1 MLLEGL
7 FVFGREDAIPLK
19 SLSVRAFLQGYVV
32 GFRSTLTYENNT
44 SIPLEVFFRTPV
56 DDSYAVVGLEATIDG
71 RKIQAKVQKKKKAKE
86 MYKEAISQ
94 GKTAV
99 LGEEKKGDIFSLVLG
114 NLPPGENAVLQLTMV
129 GELAVEPDGA
139 VRFVLPTVLK
149 PRYTPLG
156 STDPLAPETSTSGSA
171 TVHHATGPPVYE
183 FEMVINGAPS
193 IAEVT
198 SPSHEIHVENTGQN
212 INVSLAEEKQADIV
226 ILIRSKEVHKPLVIV
241 EPGMSNGE
249 NDFQKST
256 AVMVS
261 FFPEFKGDSSCLQA
275 ACEFV
280 FVVDRSGSMEGSYI
294 RDAAQTLLLF
304 LKSIPEGCYFNVIGF
319 GSRYE
324 KLFPESVPYDQKNLE
339 KAVQHAENLQ
349 ADLGGT
355 ELFDPLK
362 YIYSHDPMKGLPR
375 QVFVLTDGSISNTE
389 SVIKLVAK
397 NSTNSRCFSF
407 GIGSG
412 ASSTLVKGIA
422 EAGKGAAEF
431 ITSGER
437 MQAKVIRFLKKAMQP
452 AVTNTQVS
460 YTTPAGVTVTSVP
473 KGSLPAI
480 FIGERLIVYAILHHS
495 SPSSE
500 TQEGTVCLTGDLL
513 GAKVEHNMRFQVP
526 LAVTKDN
533 VSQVS
538 TIHHLAAK
546 RSIKEMESS
555 NDSSPEII
563 QLSCDSN
570 VISSRT
576 AFIAI
581 DEERKEAV
589 KVSLQLT
596 WDMLS
601 FLPDED
607 ADCLY
612 GHPGVSSLDYGNEFG
627 CHEDPEMCS
636 RPHEDVSG
644 CYDVPKLSY
653 LPSEDVYGCND
664 YDDSGVSVTP
674 DNYID
679 IFDNYEVPDM
689 SSRPH
694 EDVSGCYDVPGVS
707 VVDDG
712 EDYCCHR
719 DSDVSFLPDEDADIG
734 RDSSSP
740 TYDANF
746 GAKSAPPRPKARAKS
761 GLKTKFL
768 GLFKRKEHTFKK
780 PVDSAPCRPADDSK
794 YSPPTRSRSSHSPP
808 RSSQSTATET
818 PLATIISLQLAS
830 GAWKMSTSLSDVIS
844 KTTEEIKD
852 ACPVSCE
859 GDMESIWA
867 TIIAL
872 TYLQL
877 RQLNFKDEWE
887 LIALKAETWLTKQS
901 LPQGSSIQ
909 DLREKAEAF
918 LT

>member
-7 FVFGREDAIPLK
+7 FVCGREDAIPLK

-32 GFRSTLTYENNT
+32 GFRSTLTYENKT
-44 SIPLEVFFRTPV
+44 SNPLEVFFRTPV
-56 DDSYAVVGLEATIDG
+56 DDSYAVVGLEAIIDG
-71 RKIQAKVQKKKKAKE
+71 RKIQAKVQEKEKAKE

-94 GKTAV
+94 GKTAAF
-99 LGEEKKGDIFSLVLG
+99 GEEKKGDIFSLVLG

-156 STDPLAPETSTSGSA
+156 SKDPLAPETSTSGSA
-171 TVHHATGPPVYE
+171 TVHHATGPQIYE

-198 SPSHEIHVENTGQN
+198 SPSHQLHVEYTGQN
-212 INVSLAEEKQADIV
+212 INVCLAQEKQTDIV
-226 ILIRSKEVHKPLVIV
+226 ILIRSKEVHKPLVMV
-241 EPGMSNGE
+241 EPGMLNGE
-249 NDFQKST
+249 NDFQKSP

-280 FVVDRSGSMEGSYI
+280 FVVDRSGSMAGAYI

-304 LKSIPEGCYFNVIGF
+304 LKSIREGCYFNVIGF
-319 GSRYE
+319 GSQYE

-375 QVFVLTDGSISNTE
+375 QVFVLTDGSVSNTE
-389 SVIKLVAK
+389 SVIKLVAN

-437 MQAKVIRFLKKAMQP
+437 MQAKVIRSLKKAIQP

-460 YTTPAGVTVTSVP
+460 YTTTAGVTVTSVP

-495 SPSSE
+495 SPCSE

-570 VISSRT
+570 VISSQT

-589 KVSLQLT
+589 KGSLQT
-596 WDMLS
+596 WDILS
-601 FLPDED
+601 FLDDED
-607 ADCLY
+607 EYCWLDHEPEY
-612 GHPGVSSLDYGNEFG
+612 GIICCSYEVPKLSSL
-627 CHEDPEMCS
+627 P
-636 RPHEDVSG
+636 REDV
-644 CYDVPKLSY
+644 YDFCSYEVPKLSY
-653 LPSEDVYGCND
+653 LPREDVYDVYD
-664 YDDSGVSVTP
+664 YK
-674 DNYID
+674 
-679 IFDNYEVPDM
+679 VPDV

-694 EDVSGCYDVPGVS
+694 EDMSCCYDVPGVS

-712 EDYCCHR
+712 EDCCCYR

-768 GLFKRKEHTFKK
+768 GLFK
-780 PVDSAPCRPADDSK
+780 
-794 YSPPTRSRSSHSPP
+794 
-808 RSSQSTATET
+808 QSTATES

-830 GAWKMSTSLSDVIS
+830 GAWKMSTFLSDVIS

-867 TIIAL
+867 TIIVL

-877 RQLNFKDEWE
+877 RQLNFKEEWE

-918 LT
+918 LTKITKLQ

>member
-7 FVFGREDAIPLK
+7 FVCGREDAIPLK

-71 RKIQAKVQKKKKAKE
+71 RKVQAKVQEKEKAKE

-94 GKTAV
+94 GKTAAF
-99 LGEEKKGDIFSLVLG
+99 GEEKKGDIFSLVLG

-212 INVSLAEEKQADIV
+212 INVCLAEEKQTDIV

-412 ASSTLVKGIA
+412 ASSTLVKGIGRSRKRLLQNSSLQEERNGQESQPSFTA
-422 EAGKGAAEF
+422 CAGKAIICCTF
-431 ITSGER
+431 
-437 MQAKVIRFLKKAMQP
+437 QVISSLKKAMQP

-495 SPSSE
+495 SLSSE

-533 VSQVS
+533 MSQVS

-555 NDSSPEII
+555 NDSSPEIK

-570 VISSRT
+570 VISSQT

-581 DEERKEAV
+581 DEERKKAV
-589 KVSLQLT
+589 KGSLQT
-596 WDMLS
+596 WDI
-601 FLPDED
+601 LPDEHHMETFW
-607 ADCLY
+607 Y
-612 GHPGVSSLDYGNEFG
+612 KTTKR
-627 CHEDPEMCS
+627 S
-636 RPHEDVSG
+636 RFRRPVNDS
-644 CYDVPKLSY
+644 C
-653 LPSEDVYGCND
+653 VYG
-664 YDDSGVSVTP
+664 
-674 DNYID
+674 
-679 IFDNYEVPDM
+679 E
-689 SSRPH
+689 
-694 EDVSGCYDVPGVS
+694 
-707 VVDDG
+707 
-712 EDYCCHR
+712 
-719 DSDVSFLPDEDADIG
+719 SDTHFKSLRKRFK
-734 RDSSSP
+734 RSSSP
-740 TYDANF
+740 I
-746 GAKSAPPRPKARAKS
+746 SAPAASYPAEQLSRP
-761 GLKTKFL
+761 TKQSITHSSSSLPNIVLTRFS
-768 GLFKRKEHTFKK
+768 E
-780 PVDSAPCRPADDSK
+780 
-794 YSPPTRSRSSHSPP
+794 SPWPPPPQMAMYETSSSE
-808 RSSQSTATET
+808 STATEN

-830 GAWKMSTSLSDVIS
+830 GAWKMSTFLSDVIS

-867 TIIAL
+867 TIIVL

-877 RQLNFKDEWE
+877 RQSNFKDEWE

-918 LT
+918 LS

>member
-7 FVFGREDAIPLK
+7 FVCGREDAIPLK

-32 GFRSTLTYENNT
+32 GFRSTLTYENKT
-44 SIPLEVFFRTPV
+44 SNPLEVFFRTPV
-56 DDSYAVVGLEATIDG
+56 DDSYAVVGLEAIIDG
-71 RKIQAKVQKKKKAKE
+71 RKIQAKVQEKEKAKE

-94 GKTAV
+94 GKTAAF
-99 LGEEKKGDIFSLVLG
+99 GEEKKGDIFSLVLG

-156 STDPLAPETSTSGSA
+156 SKDPLAPETSTSGSA
-171 TVHHATGPPVYE
+171 TVHHATGPQIYE

-198 SPSHEIHVENTGQN
+198 SPSHQLHVEYTGQN
-212 INVSLAEEKQADIV
+212 INVCLAQEKQTDIV
-226 ILIRSKEVHKPLVIV
+226 ILIRSKEVHKPLVMV
-241 EPGMSNGE
+241 EPGMLNGE
-249 NDFQKST
+249 NDFQKSP

-280 FVVDRSGSMEGSYI
+280 FVVDRSGSMAGAYI

-304 LKSIPEGCYFNVIGF
+304 LKSIREGCYFNVIGF
-319 GSRYE
+319 GSQYE

-375 QVFVLTDGSISNTE
+375 QVFVLTDGSVSNTE
-389 SVIKLVAK
+389 SVIKLVAN

-437 MQAKVIRFLKKAMQP
+437 MQAKVIRSLKKAMQP

-533 VSQVS
+533 MSQVS

-570 VISSRT
+570 VISSQT

-589 KVSLQLT
+589 KGSLQT
-596 WDMLS
+596 WDI
-601 FLPDED
+601 LPDEHHMVTSCYKPRKLCSVVSRPVND
-607 ADCLY
+607 SCVY
-612 GHPGVSSLDYGNEFG
+612 GESNTKRLFK
-627 CHEDPEMCS
+627 CS
-636 RPHEDVSG
+636 RPIYSRAT
-644 CYDVPKLSY
+644 LSRAESEQFSIPTIQGTTHFPP
-653 LPSEDVYGCND
+653 LPRRRMVVTRFSESPCPPPPQMAMDE
-664 YDDSGVSVTP
+664 TR
-674 DNYID
+674 
-679 IFDNYEVPDM
+679 
-689 SSRPH
+689 SSESTANCSR
-694 EDVSGCYDVPGVS
+694 
-707 VVDDG
+707 
-712 EDYCCHR
+712 
-719 DSDVSFLPDEDADIG
+719 
-734 RDSSSP
+734 SSSS
-740 TYDANF
+740 F
-746 GAKSAPPRPKARAKS
+746 
-761 GLKTKFL
+761 
-768 GLFKRKEHTFKK
+768 E
-780 PVDSAPCRPADDSK
+780 
-794 YSPPTRSRSSHSPP
+794 SPPPLPPRSRSSHSPP
-808 RSSQSTATET
+808 RSSESTATET

-830 GAWKMSTSLSDVIS
+830 GAWKMSTFLRDVIS

-867 TIIAL
+867 TIIVL

-877 RQLNFKDEWE
+877 RQSNFKNEWE

-901 LPQGSSIQ
+901 PPQRSSMQ

-918 LT
+918 LS